1 MTEAILFCPK
11 CRAEMTSH
19 QLGEIMIFQC
29 DFCRGVFVSE
39 QGLFRLID
47 CQGPEVPVLATNPQ
61 HNGVTRGPY
70 EGRHRHG

>member
-11 CRAEMTSH
+11 CRAEMTNH
-19 QLGEIMIFQC
+19 QLGEITIFQC

-47 CQGPEVPVLATNPQ
+47 GATPEPAAAAVNPQ
-61 HNGVTRGPY
+61 YNGLSRGPY
-70 EGRHRHG
+70 EGRHRQR